1 MDYADVEIRPGFRIR
16 ISAENFSEKY
26 QGKKLYCP
34 LCGGPVIHIPEGER
48 KTYFRHDSRF
58 DIDQSCENYISNYSS
73 DYTLKPD
80 YLREKSGLPFY
91 IEKIGNN
98 FQLYLG
104 LPKLTQ
110 EELDSV
116 YDNLSSI
123 EVTNGLFKHITNI
136 EVSNIQADCVYL
148 EPIDRIDEK
157 YHLKYNDSVLLHD
170 KWGSETLGIFSEGTF
185 FQIHKDKSQKISYNG
200 KITIDTNYYFMIRDS
215 NIQNRSFLEIKE
227 KYPVITEISSN
238 WVVCRVS
245 FTELTS
251 QAYNFADKCH
261 VRLAEKQSEY
271 VPLWPPMIQHDS
283 VNNLDNE
290 KTTLHILN
298 HPSDI
303 YCKLKQ
309 ENSSLKSDNSL
320 FGHVDKTQFKFPA
333 KLEDNVVDTT
343 FNVDTRYKKP
353 KYHFPDIT
361 IKWHNKPTQVEP
373 KMILPLKT
381 KKRDLSLSSDV
392 KCNILHLN
400 KEMPKEFFI
409 DKESLL
415 YVPYIENNDKVIIL
429 HGQDILTSVTISRKS
444 DLDNND
450 VNRTISDETLYSI
463 LKKNDENYISFPIQL
478 KYILPKFA
486 KYPKSFECLKMMM
499 KSGKIMKRTE
509 EYLLTI
515 YNNGGY

>member
-1 MDYADVEIRPGFRIR
+1 MDDADVEIRPGFRIN

-26 QGKKLYCP
+26 QGKKIYCP
-34 LCGGPVIHIPEGER
+34 ICGGPVIHILEGER
-48 KTYFRHDSRF
+48 KTHFRHDSRF

-73 DYTLKPD
+73 DYTLKSD
-80 YLREKSGLPFY
+80 ILREKSGLPFY

-110 EELDSV
+110 VELDSI
-116 YDNLSSI
+116 YDNISTI
-123 EVTNGLFKHITNI
+123 EITNGLFKHITNI

-200 KITIDTNYYFMIRDS
+200 KITIDTDYYFMIRES
-215 NIQNRSFLEIKE
+215 EIQNYSFLNVKE
-227 KYPVITEISSN
+227 RYPVITAISSN
-238 WVVCRVS
+238 HVVCRVS
-245 FTELTS
+245 FIELTD
-251 QAYNFADKCH
+251 QASNFADKCH
-261 VRLAEKQSEY
+261 VRLVEKQSEY

-309 ENSSLKSDNSL
+309 GNPSLKPDNLLS
-320 FGHVDKTQFKFPA
+320 GHVDNTQFKLPA

-343 FNVDTRYKKP
+343 FNVDTKYKKP
-353 KYHFPDIT
+353 KYHFPEIT
-361 IKWHNKPTQVEP
+361 IKWNKKTTQVEP
-373 KMILPLKT
+373 KMILPLNT
-381 KKRDLSLSSDV
+381 KNRDLSISSDL
-392 KCNILHLN
+392 KCNILRFH
-400 KEMPKEFFI
+400 KEILQESFK
-409 DKESLL
+409 DKESLRNI
-415 YVPYIENNDKVIIL
+415 PYIENKDKVIVF
-429 HGQDILTSVTISRKS
+429 HGQDIVTCVIISRRS
-444 DLDNND
+444 DSDNND
-450 VNRTISDETLYSI
+450 SDWSISDETLYSI
-463 LKKNDENYISFPIQL
+463 LKKNDENYIPFPIQL
-478 KYILPKFA
+478 KYILPKLA